1 MGVAQDCLMDAVA
14 ALLLPIDDVES
25 ERGFGNTGDLIN
37 KMPALVMK
45 EGLAVTRSPN

>member
-1 MGVAQDCLMDAVA
+1 MDAVA

-45 EGLAVTRSPN
+45 EGFTIRDQKLQITDLR